1 MSETKVDYQLT
12 PSEAAALMGL
22 NVSSLTAYRSRGT
35 GLPYIKRGG
44 RIYYRQSDVMDYVK
58 GKLIIPGDR

>member
-22 NVSSLTAYRSRGT
+22 DVRTLTAYRSRGK
-35 GLPYIKRGG
+35 GLPYIKRGS
-44 RIYYRQSDVMDYVK
+44 RIYYRQGDVMDYVK
-58 GKLIIPGDR
+58 GKLIIPGDK